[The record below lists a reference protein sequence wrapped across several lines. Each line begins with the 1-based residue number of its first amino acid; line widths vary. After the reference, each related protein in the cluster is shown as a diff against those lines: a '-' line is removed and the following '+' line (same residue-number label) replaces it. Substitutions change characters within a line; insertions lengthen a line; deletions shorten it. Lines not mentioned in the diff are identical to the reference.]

1 LPKTSCFLSLFL
13 PDKFIAYDAESAPA
27 YDYLV
32 NTKNTAP
39 KRGWNYFLFNQKLY
53 TEVRS
58 FLRQSTLEVS
68 FFKELLDTEDLSTS
82 HWGWITQD
90 FLLFVNREVKEK
102 VTVPAYYCVGFN
114 YNEHEPESQLPR
126 FIKDGIWENGYEDKF
141 LDIVKNVPIGSL
153 IAAKTAYT
161 MSGGQGM
168 VSVLEVHT
176 IGVVSENIGDG
187 KTLVVKWKS
196 DFESFKLKGKGA
208 YRSTISQVQDQE
220 NIDLIFYQSK
230 DAEMNSEKGLTNQ
243 NGSEP
248 INTILYGPPGTGKTY
263 KLRNEYFPKYTSK
276 LETLSKEDYLDD
288 LALNLTWWESI
299 ALGILDLGPTD
310 VSTLKDHP
318 VVKAKAKFSNSSNI
332 RPTLW
337 GRLQSHTVAECEF
350 VNVSDRSQPQI
361 FSKTKDSIWSIDKDL
376 LNAYNPELLLM
387 QNSISNFKPSQDKEV
402 ERYVFTTFHQSL
414 SYEDFIEGIKPVMD
428 DEEAL
433 SSIKYEIKPGIFKQ
447 ICTRARIDPENRYA
461 IFIDEINRGNVS
473 AIFGELITL
482 IESDKREGMPNAM
495 SAQLPYSK
503 QDFSVPANLDVYGT
517 MNTADRSVE
526 ALDSALR
533 RRFSFEELRPNADVL
548 TQIDENATDVE
559 GVNLV
564 ELLKTINERIEL
576 LLDKDHQIGHS
587 YFIGVR
593 SVAMLLDVFTDKVFP
608 LLEEYFFG
616 DIAKIGLVVG
626 GAFLKETD
634 KKDKVHLAANFAY
647 EEKNLLTEKK
657 VYQFTEKDTWTAGAF
672 ISIYNPAKES

>member
-1 LPKTSCFLSLFL
+1 
-13 PDKFIAYDAESAPA
+13 
-27 YDYLV
+27 
-32 NTKNTAP
+32 
-39 KRGWNYFLFNQKLY
+39 
-53 TEVRS
+53 
-58 FLRQSTLEVS
+58 
-68 FFKELLDTEDLSTS
+68 
-82 HWGWITQD
+82 
-90 FLLFVNREVKEK
+90 
-102 VTVPAYYCVGFN
+102 
-114 YNEHEPESQLPR
+114 
-126 FIKDGIWENGYEDKF
+126 
-141 LDIVKNVPIGSL
+141 
-153 IAAKTAYT
+153 
-161 MSGGQGM
+161 
-168 VSVLEVHT
+168 
-176 IGVVSENIGDG
+176 
-187 KTLVVKWKS
+187 
-196 DFESFKLKGKGA
+196 
-208 YRSTISQVQDQE
+208 
-220 NIDLIFYQSK
+220 
-230 DAEMNSEKGLTNQ
+230 
-243 NGSEP
+243 
-248 INTILYGPPGTGKTY
+248 
-263 KLRNEYFPKYTSK
+263 
-276 LETLSKEDYLDD
+276 
-288 LALNLTWWESI
+288 
-299 ALGILDLGPTD
+299 LDLGPTD